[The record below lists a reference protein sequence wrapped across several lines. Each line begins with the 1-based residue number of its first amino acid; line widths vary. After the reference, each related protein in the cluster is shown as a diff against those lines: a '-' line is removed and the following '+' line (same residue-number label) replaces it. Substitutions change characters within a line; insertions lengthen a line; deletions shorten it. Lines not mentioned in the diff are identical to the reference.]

1 MYNNF
6 TKAKADVWPRFTAL
20 SKASTR
26 GGGISYD
33 QTTYKYDYDEIRKY
47 GDGDA
52 SGDDGLQAQRNDPV
66 CRCGSG
72 DGSRR

>member
-20 SKASTR
+20 SKAITR

-47 GDGDA
+47 GDA
-52 SGDDGLQAQRNDPV
+52 S
-66 CRCGSG
+66 
-72 DGSRR
+72 